1 MASNGYPAILHSRV
15 RLTMVFPLSTN
26 PYCWFPWGFT
36 KERPEVDRAG
46 SPHDEQSGANRVR
59 AKSAWLRIVKIV
71 NLGKISKITGRF
83 EKGIAKLG

>member
-1 MASNGYPAILHSRV
+1 MDL
-15 RLTMVFPLSTN
+15 
-26 PYCWFPWGFT
+26 
-36 KERPEVDRAG
+36 AG
-46 SPHDEQSGANRVR
+46 SPHEEQSGANRVR